1 MRIKLLLAGC
11 CLLSATAMSAGIT
24 LTSPPVPADSCHGAN
39 LQQQQVPARHFS
51 MPALQPKDITSGA
64 DNNRSSVFDGSV
76 TQQLTVH
83 IGNLFYTVDQGGGE
97 AISVNH
103 GEAKNLETWG
113 EHSFGAR
120 KSEAPLGVKFTTSTT
135 RNSGQSKAREVTI
148 TYTFK
153 NKTREDM
160 NVDFGILR
168 SSLQLGQDHK
178 SHIAPVV
185 DGYGAVTGLRVKDG
199 SDAVN
204 SFQVRYMA
212 DDASVAAP
220 TFYFGDMY
228 EKSDETK
235 YTLVFGSYEN
245 PGAILDPSAHQTEN
259 WMKEDADP
267 AIEPCLM
274 LVWKD
279 VTVPAKSKIELSYK
293 IVVDYDESAPLALD
307 NDFRLT
313 SRDVANWNDM
323 TKAHPVTISGT
334 FSHPEGKV
342 GRVEANYSGGS
353 IPDRKWEP
361 LTDNLESG
369 TEFSTDVVIPARGN
383 FRYQSTYPVHYRIV
397 DEDGDIYDLVPT
409 EIPTAY
415 AVTRA
420 AVWSEYGRR
429 DDGSWGYTYY
439 SPVYDGTQHT
449 FTEFPQNSFTP
460 EQYRLTGF
468 GENVMPGYSAGTY
481 DIEGVYPHTIGSAIG
496 SFPIRG
502 LELPGDIE
510 LEQSDYEYEEGM
522 SVTPKW
528 HFTDPDAVALLKE
541 GEDYNMDVPTATERG
556 AYSVT
561 MRGNGC
567 YANSNTPRATFFVRS
582 DLPEGAF
589 VVEGIPEGTIPAN
602 QYERKFFNLRGVDLE
617 DAGLEDFSD
626 AFDNCNF
633 QTEIFSPTGES
644 LGFSY
649 GNSTSIREPG
659 TYVVSLQLFNLS
671 WEGFWCPEGYR
682 LPGDGDFFEVGR
694 FTVVDPDA
702 VKLPDEEWETVKRIR
717 DDLLN
722 EKRGWADPWP
732 ADATSEELWRFKGL
746 QLTEKT
752 PDSDFVHVQGVNLAG
767 QGISGAFPATILEL
781 PYLDKL
787 VLNGNKFSGRLEDIF
802 AQGTLSPACAPRL
815 TFLNLARNSFE
826 GDLGALT
833 SLLPRLVNVDASGNS
848 FTEMTAAYNGMWI
861 NMAGQRLPGYYAA
874 DISEILDGSLQEY
887 IPDIVT
893 YPHGNKDKVTITVN
907 YDRDGGKFYV
917 GQGILTA
924 PEGGCEYS
932 RPSGD
937 VAKVMMEDIITDK
950 SDYNVS
956 AVLDLILTWTPGDA
970 DMDGALRI
978 ADVQFTIRYI
988 LDGVPARKPV
998 NIAAAD
1004 MYADNTDDGT
1014 RIVNVQ
1020 DVVVMVDRLLNE
1032 PASPDGRSANGE
1044 ACDGTV
1050 SIEGRDIVLR
1060 SRRDIAALL
1069 LRTSKGAEWALA
1081 SNGLASAATPDRRNA
1096 AAYSIDGSVLK
1107 AGRTVIGHV
1116 DDPSTL
1122 ILEVQAADIEG
1133 NPVPTDIADAST
1145 TSVTLPE
1152 ADGSAMRVYDLLGRP
1167 LKSDA
1172 KGLRIVVDK
1181 EGNVTKKF

>member
-1 MRIKLLLAGC
+1 MRIKLLLAVC
-11 CLLSATAMSAGIT
+11 CLLSALAASAGIT
-24 LTSPPVPADSCHGAN
+24 LTSPPVPVDSSHDAP
-39 LQQQQVPARHFS
+39 LQQQQAPAINPSRPS
-51 MPALQPKDITSGA
+51 LQPQGITTGA
-64 DNNRSSVFDGSV
+64 GNDRSSVFDGSV
-76 TQQLTVH
+76 TRQLTVH
-83 IGNLFYTVDQGGGE
+83 IGNLFYTVDQGTCE

-120 KSEAPLGVKFTTSTT
+120 KSDAPLGVKVTTSTT

-148 TYTFK
+148 TYTLK

-212 DDASVAAP
+212 DDASVAPP

-307 NDFRLT
+307 NDFKLT
-313 SRDVANWNDM
+313 SRDPAHWNDM
-323 TKAHPVTISGT
+323 SKEHPVTIAGT
-334 FSHPEGKV
+334 YRHPLGKR
-342 GRVEANYSGGS
+342 GRVEANYTGGS
-353 IPDRKWEP
+353 MRFLSWEP
-361 LTDNLESG
+361 LTEMIDDG
-369 TEFSTDVVIPARGN
+369 TEFTTDVVIPYRGT
-383 FRYQSTYPVHYRIV
+383 FRNSTSFPVNYRIV
-397 DEDGDIYDLVPT
+397 DEDGGIYDLVPT

-460 EQYRLTGF
+460 DQYRLTGF

-481 DIEGVYPHTIGSAIG
+481 DIEGVYPHTIGTAIG
-496 SFPIRG
+496 TFPIRG
-502 LELPGDIE
+502 LPLPGGIE
-510 LEQSDYEYEEGM
+510 IEQSDYEYEEGI
-522 SVTPKW
+522 SVTPEW
-528 HFTDPDAVALLKE
+528 HFTNPDAVALLKE
-541 GEDYNMDVPTATERG
+541 GEDYYMDVPTATERG
-556 AYSVT
+556 AYSVA
-561 MRGNGC
+561 MRGMGR
-567 YANSNTPRATFFVRS
+567 YANSNTPMATFYVRS

-602 QYERKFFNLRGVDLE
+602 RYERKFFNLRGVDLE
-617 DAGLEDFSD
+617 DAGSEDFSD

-659 TYVVSLQLFNLS
+659 IYVVSLQLFNLS

-682 LPGDGDFFEVGR
+682 LPGDGDFFEAGR

-702 VKLPDEEWETVKRIR
+702 VKLTDEEWEIVKRIR

-722 EKRGWADPWP
+722 EERGWADPWP
-732 ADATSEELWRFKGL
+732 ADATADEIWRFKGL

-752 PDSDFVHVQGVNLAG
+752 DDSDIVHVCGINLVD
-767 QGISGAFPATILEL
+767 QGISGPFPAVMLDF
-781 PYLDKL
+781 PYLNKL
-787 VLNGNKFSGRLEDIF
+787 ALDRNNFNGRLDDIF
-802 AQGTLSPACAPRL
+802 GSVTEQPACAPRL
-815 TFLNLARNSFE
+815 TFLSISGNSLE
-826 GDLGALT
+826 GDLGSLT
-833 SLLPRLVNVDASGNS
+833 RLLPRLTNVNASGNS
-848 FTEMTAAYNGMWI
+848 FTDMTATYDGLWI
-861 NMAGQRLPGYYAA
+861 NMAEQRLPGYYIA

-937 VAKVMMEDIITDK
+937 VAKVIMEDIITDK
-950 SDYNVS
+950 SDYDVS

-1020 DVVVMVDRLLNE
+1020 DVVVIVDRLLNE

-1044 ACDGTV
+1044 ACDATV
-1050 SIEGRDIVLR
+1050 SIEGSDIVLR

-1096 AAYSIDGSVLK
+1096 AAYSVDGSVLK

-1122 ILEVQAADIEG
+1122 ILEVQATDIEG
-1133 NPVPTDIADAST
+1133 NPVPTAIADAST